1 MPSVRLCS
9 IVLLTTGPK
18 FVGFSLS
25 HSPCIDFSRAGA
37 AAYLDTCAR
46 KRWRPRELPPGKPQ
60 SAAMRRALPLR
71 KHLRTA
77 LKPSRPPGRACVLWV
92 GGGEGWGE
100 ERAEAQPSWLLR
112 EDRAW
117 LLRYASCILHV
128 TSPQARRDRMARRG
142 SRSGSG
148 AALAGLGVCRG
159 PEENDME
166 PVLRD
171 IRRVMGLAQH
181 R

>member
-25 HSPCIDFSRAGA
+25 HSRCIDFSRAGA

-60 SAAMRRALPLR
+60 SAAIRRALPLR

-77 LKPSRPPGRACVLWV
+77 LKPLRPPGRACVLWV

-112 EDRAW
+112 EDRPGCADTHP
-117 LLRYASCILHV
+117 ASC
-128 TSPQARRDRMARRG
+128 TSQAHKPGGTAWRGEAAGAGVERPLLALASAGARRKTTW
-142 SRSGSG
+142 SLS
-148 AALAGLGVCRG
+148 
-159 PEENDME
+159 
-166 PVLRD
+166 
-171 IRRVMGLAQH
+171 
-181 R
+181 